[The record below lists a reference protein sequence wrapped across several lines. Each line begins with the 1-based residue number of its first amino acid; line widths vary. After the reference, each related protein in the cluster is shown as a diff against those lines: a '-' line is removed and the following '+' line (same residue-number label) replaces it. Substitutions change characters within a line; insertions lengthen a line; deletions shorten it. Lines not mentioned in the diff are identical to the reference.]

1 MSINMRRVCVIGLFT
16 ATALA
21 GVVRAADR
29 GTDKY
34 KVAGAEITVV
44 CPLTVG
50 GSFEAKTK
58 NVSGEIAPSP
68 EEPGTVGGALRV
80 DLQTLET
87 GIAIRDRHMR
97 EKYLEIEKGP
107 EFAVATFEQI
117 RIDKLEGKATFTGTL
132 LLHGQR
138 KEITG
143 TAELQQRDGRI
154 RVQAQFPIRVSEFQ
168 IPKPTYLGVG
178 VRDEI
183 QVKVTLTV
191 APTPGLV
198 ASAAR

>member
-1 MSINMRRVCVIGLFT
+1 MSINMRHVCVIGLIT

-29 GTDKY
+29 GNDKY

-97 EKYLEIEKGP
+97 EKYLE
-107 EFAVATFEQI
+107 V
-117 RIDKLEGKATFTGTL
+117 
-132 LLHGQR
+132 
-138 KEITG
+138 
-143 TAELQQRDGRI
+143 
-154 RVQAQFPIRVSEFQ
+154 
-168 IPKPTYLGVG
+168 
-178 VRDEI
+178 
-183 QVKVTLTV
+183 
-191 APTPGLV
+191 
-198 ASAAR
+198 